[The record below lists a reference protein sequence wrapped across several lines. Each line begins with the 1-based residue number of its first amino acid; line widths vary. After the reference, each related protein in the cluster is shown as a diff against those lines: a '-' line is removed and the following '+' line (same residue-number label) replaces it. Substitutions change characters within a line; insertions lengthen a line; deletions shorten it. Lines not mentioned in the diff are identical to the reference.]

1 MNENMSMII
10 WSGTV
15 LIVRLKIAKVSVFC
29 CLIGYNSYEY
39 YFILNVVLGR
49 CFKDIIFVEL
59 LDNIQLDVWSSFRDY
74 QGEKNIP

>member
-1 MNENMSMII
+1 
-10 WSGTV
+10 V

-59 LDNIQLDVWSSFRDY
+59 LDNIQLVV
-74 QGEKNIP
+74 